1 MPLREER
8 KIWFDR
14 GNSNN
19 NSDSRWNHGAAVN
32 AVLFLFFLVW
42 GVRTFRIPRRTY
54 TLSLSV
60 LGPLLILIFAL
71 ILILILSLLS
81 LRLSLTTSITPL
93 PFISHLST
101 LQSTLNRTH
110 ELLKMPSKFIEL
122 FPEDDNP
129 GASPKRISSFDVRL
143 EDVLAHHEA
152 SIGFRSRSSTFSS
165 SKASLVDKM
174 PSYASSSTIFS
185 SSSTSAPSSSSS
197 GSSASGPVSAASSP
211 PNPSSSRWKRLSNSI
226 LGSRRAS

>member
-1 MPLREER
+1 
-8 KIWFDR
+8 
-14 GNSNN
+14 
-19 NSDSRWNHGAAVN
+19 
-32 AVLFLFFLVW
+32 
-42 GVRTFRIPRRTY
+42 
-54 TLSLSV
+54 
-60 LGPLLILIFAL
+60 
-71 ILILILSLLS
+71 
-81 LRLSLTTSITPL
+81 
-93 PFISHLST
+93 
-101 LQSTLNRTH
+101 
-110 ELLKMPSKFIEL
+110 MPSKFMEL

-129 GASPKRISSFDVRL
+129 RASPKRISSFDVRL